1 MMLGLERWNGGWDG
15 LCAPGGQVETV
26 AAAAEGRE
34 EELTPTRVLY
44 AKPRVV
50 NINIRITTI
59 NRDTN

>member
-15 LCAPGGQVETV
+15 LCAPGGQVEA

-59 NRDTN
+59 NRNTN